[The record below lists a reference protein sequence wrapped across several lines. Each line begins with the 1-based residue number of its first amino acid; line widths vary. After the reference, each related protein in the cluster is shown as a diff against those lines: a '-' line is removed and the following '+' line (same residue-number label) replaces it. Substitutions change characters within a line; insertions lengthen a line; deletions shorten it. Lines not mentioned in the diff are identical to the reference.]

1 MVTVLNASS
10 FLPPV
15 VVAGWPEGV
24 PLLRPKALNKI
35 EQSLLQDALDRSLV
49 SMTCLRGGDG
59 KDVQALFTDKDD
71 SGEANMEDKCEQLEG
86 IADVDADRDG
96 NGGEGSSSGGVWA
109 GPLAEKASLLF

>member
-24 PLLRPKALNKI
+24 PLLRPKALNKN
-35 EQSLLQDALDRSLV
+35 QQLLLQDALNKSLV
-49 SMTCLRGGDG
+49 SMVCLREGECEGE
-59 KDVQALFTDKDD
+59 DVQASLADKVN
-71 SGEANMEDKCEQLEG
+71 SGEVNVEDEL
-86 IADVDADRDG
+86 DRDG